1 MTTPAATVDAT
12 TAGDAWRRGG
22 RLLHALRLAGPPAVV
37 FVLAIGAWYAASY
50 LLLEPRR
57 RWLLPPPDQ
66 VIRIGFG
73 DPASRA
79 ELLSGLALS
88 AQVALIGL
96 AIATIWGIGAGVLM
110 SQARWL
116 ERSLYPYAVG
126 LQSVPILAM
135 VPLLGFWFGYGTHSR
150 VLVCVLI
157 SVFPIVGTTLFGV
170 RGAERGH
177 HDLFTLHHAGRWTR
191 LVKLQLPSALPA
203 IFAGLRISAGL
214 SVVGAIVGDFFFRQ
228 GTPGLGRLIDT
239 YRSRLQ
245 AEEML
250 AAVLLGSLFGIAV
263 FVLFTVLARTV
274 AAWHQSTHDHG
285 H

>member
-1 MTTPAATVDAT
+1 MTAPAT
-12 TAGDAWRRGG
+12 TIGGASGAWRRGS
-22 RLLHALRLAGPPAVV
+22 RLEHAVRLAGPPAVV
-37 FVLAIGAWYAASY
+37 FVAAIGAWYAASY

-66 VIRIGFG
+66 VVRIGFG

-88 AQVALIGL
+88 AQVAVLGL
-96 AIATIWGIGAGVLM
+96 VIATIWGVASGVLM

-116 ERSLYPYAVG
+116 ERSLYPYAVA

-135 VPLLGFWFGYGTHSR
+135 VPLLGFWFGFGTTSR

-157 SVFPIVGTTLFGV
+157 AVFPIVGNTLFGV
-170 RGAERGH
+170 RSTERGH
-177 HDLFTLHHAGRWTR
+177 HDLFTLHHASRWTR

-203 IFAGLRISAGL
+203 IFTGLRISAGL

-245 AEEML
+245 TEEML
-250 AAVLLGSLFGIAV
+250 AAVLLGSAFGIAV

-274 AAWHQSTHDHG
+274 AAWHESTHDHG

>member
-1 MTTPAATVDAT
+1 MRT
-12 TAGDAWRRGG
+12 
-22 RLLHALRLAGPPAVV
+22 AGPPAVV
-37 FVLAIGAWYAASY
+37 FMLAVGGWYAASY

-66 VIRIGFG
+66 VVRIGFV
-73 DPASRA
+73 DPANRA
-79 ELLSGLALS
+79 ELLSALALS
-88 AQVALIGL
+88 AQVAVLGL
-96 AIATIWGIGAGVLM
+96 AIATVWGAAAGVLM

-116 ERSLYPYAVG
+116 ERSLYPYAVA

-135 VPLLGFWFGYGTHSR
+135 VPLLGFWFGFGTTSR

-157 SVFPIVGTTLFGV
+157 SVFPIVGNTLFGI
-170 RGAERGH
+170 RSTERGH

-250 AAVLLGSLFGIAV
+250 AAVLLGSAFGIAV

-285 H
+285 P

>member
-1 MTTPAATVDAT
+1 
-12 TAGDAWRRGG
+12 
-22 RLLHALRLAGPPAVV
+22 
-37 FVLAIGAWYAASY
+37 
-50 LLLEPRR
+50 
-57 RWLLPPPDQ
+57 
-66 VIRIGFG
+66 
-73 DPASRA
+73 
-79 ELLSGLALS
+79 
-88 AQVALIGL
+88 
-96 AIATIWGIGAGVLM
+96 M

-116 ERSLYPYAVG
+116 ERSLYPYAVA

-135 VPLLGFWFGYGTHSR
+135 VPLLGFWFGFGTTSR

-157 SVFPIVGTTLFGV
+157 SVFPIVGNTLFGV
-170 RGAERGH
+170 RSTERGH

-250 AAVLLGSLFGIAV
+250 AAVLLGSAFGIAV

-274 AAWHQSTHDHG
+274 ATWHQSTHDHG
-285 H
+285 R